1 LHLTFHLQDVGL
13 RFEAEAMG
21 WLQNQSIA
29 LTGDSLDTDTWTLTP
44 DTNADVSTPTAAHS
58 FTQGVHLHM

>member
-13 RFEAEAMG
+13 RFEAEATG

-29 LTGDSLDTDTWTLTP
+29 LTDDSP
-44 DTNADVSTPTAAHS
+44 KYANADVSTPATAHTS
-58 FTQGVHLHM
+58 HGQCIFTYVD